1 MRTQPEITTTKPVL
15 LKTYNRIKLLYEDS
29 NSGSRQ
35 VYIAQDSSNIN
46 KWGVLQYYEKLND
59 ATNAKTMADA
69 MLKLYNSKTRSLTV
83 KNALGDIRVRAGTL
97 LVVILGLSDINL
109 SNFLMVEQVK
119 HTFKDGQHLM
129 ELKLRG
135 DNFVT

>member
-1 MRTQPEITTTKPVL
+1 M
-15 LKTYNRIKLLYEDS
+15 LYEDS